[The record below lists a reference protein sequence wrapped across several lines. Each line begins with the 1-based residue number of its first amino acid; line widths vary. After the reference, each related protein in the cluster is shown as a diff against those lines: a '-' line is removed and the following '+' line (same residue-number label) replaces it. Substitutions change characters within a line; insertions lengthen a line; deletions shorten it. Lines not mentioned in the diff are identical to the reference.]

1 MKSLEARPETRTVA
15 GLKHDLMRK
24 LLFINGGKPRA
35 CTKFAFEAVLLCC
48 ALAVA
53 GCQSYGGA
61 GLAGAAL
68 GAGAG
73 AIIGHQSGH
82 AGQGALIGAAVGGLT
97 GLAVHDV
104 VAKKK
109 KDGTTTSEEYRY
121 EPAQGEMLT
130 FEEASVL
137 PSSVQR
143 GTMAEATIQYAL
155 LGTGSGIAVTE
166 TRVLKRG
173 TEVLAQLS
181 SKTYTRNDGTWV
193 SSQQF
198 RVSERLQPG
207 EYVVEQTVRTAQSV
221 ISGTAKFT
229 VH

>member
-1 MKSLEARPETRTVA
+1 MCKSLFIGEGKACTFKRSAFGARLLEI
-15 GLKHDLMRK
+15 RK
-24 LLFINGGKPRA
+24 LP
-35 CTKFAFEAVLLCC
+35 AVLLCC
-48 ALAVA
+48 ALAVV
-53 GCQSYGGA
+53 GCESYGGA

-104 VAKKK
+104 VATKK